1 MFIKPK
7 LPSGFR
13 DYLPE
18 DQIERNRMVEKIR
31 RAFELFG
38 FVPFETP
45 DVERREVLT
54 GADPDFDKQIF
65 GVSTTEN
72 TEPSQDKLALRF
84 DLTVPLARVI
94 SAYPQDIKKPAKLY
108 HFGRVWRG
116 EKPQAGRYREFMQ
129 CDADIVGSGKVL
141 SDAEIIALAYQVM
154 AALGIGKFLI
164 QVSNRKVLNGLCEAI
179 GFDKKK
185 APKVFQVMDKINKQG
200 WDEVEKEL
208 KLINLNEEQISKIKE
223 FISLRSKTKNG
234 ICEKAAEIIGKS
246 IEGKEG
252 LRELQE
258 LSKLLEIMKVP
269 VGAWEI
275 NLSIVR
281 GLGYYTGMVFE
292 TTLTDIPELGS
303 IAGGGR
309 YDNLIERFSTT
320 PVPAVGFSVGLDRL
334 YQAIKEVDSIETVK
348 SVSKVMIL
356 NFEASAE
363 EETVKTLTELREA
376 EISSELYLGNDGT
389 LKGQLSFAVSRDIQ
403 VVVIIGKNEMKNG
416 TVTVRDL
423 ISKQQ
428 EEVSREELVDKIKNL
443 LQ

>member
-1 MFIKPK
+1 
-7 LPSGFR
+7 
-13 DYLPE
+13 
-18 DQIERNRMVEKIR
+18 
-31 RAFELFG
+31 
-38 FVPFETP
+38 
-45 DVERREVLT
+45 
-54 GADPDFDKQIF
+54 
-65 GVSTTEN
+65 
-72 TEPSQDKLALRF
+72 
-84 DLTVPLARVI
+84 
-94 SAYPQDIKKPAKLY
+94 
-108 HFGRVWRG
+108 
-116 EKPQAGRYREFMQ
+116 
-129 CDADIVGSGKVL
+129 
-141 SDAEIIALAYQVM
+141 
-154 AALGIGKFLI
+154 
-164 QVSNRKVLNGLCEAI
+164 
-179 GFDKKK
+179 
-185 APKVFQVMDKINKQG
+185 
-200 WDEVEKEL
+200 
-208 KLINLNEEQISKIKE
+208 
-223 FISLRSKTKNG
+223 
-234 ICEKAAEIIGKS
+234 
-246 IEGKEG
+246 

>member
-18 DQIERNRMVEKIR
+18 DQIERNRMVKKIR
-31 RAFELFG
+31 ETFELFG

-65 GVSTTEN
+65 SVSTTEDA
-72 TEPSQDKLALRF
+72 ESSQDKLALRF
-84 DLTVPLARVI
+84 DLTVPLARVV
-94 SAYPQDIKKPAKLY
+94 SAYPQDIKKPVKLY

-154 AALGIGKFLI
+154 ATLGIGKFLI

-185 APKVFQVMDKINKQG
+185 APKVFQAMDKINKQG
-200 WDEVEKEL
+200 WDEVKKEL

-223 FISLRSKTKNG
+223 FISLRFKTENG
-234 ICEKAAEIIGKS
+234 ICEKAAEIIGES

-252 LRELQE
+252 LKELQE

-275 NLSIVR
+275 NPSIVR

-363 EETVKTLTELREA
+363 EEAVKALTELREA
-376 EISSELYLGNDGT
+376 GISSELYLGNDDT
-389 LKGQLSFAVSRDIQ
+389 LKGQLSFAVSRDIR
-403 VVVIIGKNEMKNG
+403 VVVIIGKNEIENG

-428 EEVSREELVDKIKNL
+428 EEVSRE
-443 LQ
+443 